1 MKIREIRGSKLYVFV
16 PITIGIVPKQ
26 NQSMTFN
33 PEIYLNNL
41 KLYFE
46 SYAPISEQSW
56 KLIEGLTDFQT
67 IKKGEILLENGEI
80 CKNMYFIAK
89 GILRTF
95 ITDEQG
101 NFYNKNLFFENRL
114 ACSKVSSMLQTP
126 SDFTI
131 EALED
136 CILIQLN
143 YKKYIQLITE
153 NDDLKNFYIAYLEK
167 NWIIEKEQ
175 REVALVMQNATER
188 YLNLLETHPTIADR
202 VPLLH
207 IASHLGITPT
217 QLSRIRKSLEKD
229 L

>member
-1 MKIREIRGSKLYVFV
+1 ML
-16 PITIGIVPKQ
+16 
-26 NQSMTFN
+26 FN
-33 PEIYLNNL
+33 KETYLNNL

-46 SYAPISEQSW
+46 SYAPISEKSW
-56 KLIEGLTDFQT
+56 KLIENLAQFQT
-67 IKKGEILLENGEI
+67 IKKGKILLENGEI
-80 CKNMYFIAK
+80 CKNLYFIAE

-114 ACSKVSSMLQTP
+114 ACSKVSSILQTP
-126 SDFTI
+126 SNFTI

-136 CILIQLN
+136 CILINLN
-143 YKKYIQLITE
+143 YQKYTKLINE
-153 NDDLKNFYIAYLEK
+153 NDDLKSFYIAYLEK

-175 REVALVMQNATER
+175 IEVALIMQNATER
-188 YLNLLETHPTIADR
+188 YLSLLDKHPTMADR